1 MRILITNDD
10 GINSVGLTTLANVLT
25 EDHEVYVIAPLSQ
38 KSASGHGISVYSPIT
53 YTRLSSEK
61 YSLRIAADGT
71 PADCVKLAVLY
82 FMKGELPDLVIS
94 GINEGANIGSD
105 IIYSGTVS
113 AALEGAY
120 LGIPSIAVSNIS
132 RAFTE
137 GYTLAAN
144 MLKDNLDKFLSVG
157 MPRFSALNINY
168 PPVPHKGIKFVKMG
182 INPYSDCYTEVA
194 EQSLLI
200 SGQPMTVGMEE
211 DTDVIQVRNGYVTV
225 SPITLDRNDYAF
237 LEKMKRNMEG

>member
-10 GINSVGLTTLANVLT
+10 GIDSVGLTTLADALI
-25 EDHEVYVIAPLSQ
+25 EDHEVYVIAPSSQ
-38 KSASGHGISVYSPIT
+38 KSATGHGISVLSPIA

-82 FMKGELPDLVIS
+82 FMKDGLPDLVIS

-120 LGIPSIAVSNIS
+120 LGIPSIAISNIS
-132 RAFTE
+132 RAFTD
-137 GYTLAAN
+137 GYALAAK
-144 MLKDNLDKFLSVG
+144 MLKENLDKLISLG
-157 MPRFSALNINY
+157 IPEYTALNINY
-168 PPVPHKGIKFVKMG
+168 PCEKHKGIKFVRMG
-182 INPYSDCYTEVA
+182 INHYSDYFTEVG
-194 EQSLLI
+194 ESSLRI
-200 SGQPMTVGMEE
+200 DGQPMTEGMSD

-237 LEKMKRNMEG
+237 LDKMKRNIKL